1 MKGYTPRLPEKYPK
15 LNEIYKHYKGDLYQ
29 VIGLA
34 IHSNDD
40 IWMVVYRSMYE
51 NADAEMFTRPL
62 DEWYSEI
69 KWNGELLQRF
79 TLAN

>member
-1 MKGYTPRLPEKYPK
+1 MTPIPPVDPPHTGEVYR
-15 LNEIYKHYKGDLYQ
+15 HYKGDSYE

-40 IWMVVYRSMYE
+40 IWMVVYKPLYE

-62 DEWYSEI
+62 AEWRSEMEWEG
-69 KWNGELLQRF
+69 KTVQRF
-79 TLAN
+79 SLIK